1 MGDYKNKLLLNNLK
15 RLYKID
21 INDSDLNNIIRDI
34 DLGLSKQN
42 KCKVCN
48 KKYKGNNRYYGTS
61 CVKNLY
67 NNADI
72 EFFKDVDDKELFLHS
87 AIILKLNKN
96 NLSKNQI
103 NNIVDSYLEKLYF
116 EKIKIETK
124 IIKELENS
132 IIKNTKKI
140 MELNTAYRIYKI
152 LRKNKKKIQAF
163 LDDVDKDKL
172 DKTIDDEL
180 LKFFRTYFRA
190 VKSVSKESYE
200 VCYYMQYIFWEI
212 VVICGLFKN
221 LKFSSRCLDRSLCAI
236 NKEPDKL
243 NITDNDEDVV
253 SLLKKDEKFKEKI
266 KSIIKNYDSEFNK
279 NREIKV
285 SRVKVVESSKVNN
298 VQTET
303 YYYTFDQ
310 GDLFYSLHSVKISI
324 NGIKN
329 NNKWDLN
336 IILTDTYDFTEILS
350 NDRYNK
356 GKNQKYPNLG
366 NALNDFAVIS
376 SQYGVIKPYDIN
388 IKFKWSNFDE

>member
-34 DLGLSKQN
+34 DLGLSKQK

-48 KKYKGNNRYYGTS
+48 KKYKGNNRYYGAS

-87 AIILKLNKN
+87 AIILKLNKPD
-96 NLSKNQI
+96 LSKNQI
-103 NNIVDSYLEKLYF
+103 NNVVDSYLEKLYF
-116 EKIKIETK
+116 EKIRIETK

-152 LRKNKKKIQAF
+152 LKKNKKKIQAF
-163 LDDVDKDKL
+163 LDNVDKDKL

-200 VCYYMQYIFWEI
+200 VCYYMQYIFWEL
-212 VVICGLFKN
+212 VVIGGLFKN
-221 LKFSSRCLDRSLCAI
+221 LKFSSDCLSYSLSTKD
-236 NKEPDKL
+236 KEPEKL
-243 NITDNDEDVV
+243 NITDNDEDVI
-253 SLLKKDEKFKEKI
+253 SLIKKDEKFKAKI
-266 KSIIKNYDSEFNK
+266 KSIISKYGKNDHISINQNNFDNK
-279 NREIKV
+279 EDFSYSFV
-285 SRVKVVESSKVNN
+285 DE
-298 VQTET
+298 
-303 YYYTFDQ
+303 
-310 GDLFYSLHSVKISI
+310 DLFYSLHSVQILSVD
-324 NGIKN
+324 GIKN
-329 NNKWDLN
+329 NNLWNLN
-336 IILTDTYDFTEILS
+336 IILTDRYDFTEILS

-356 GKNQKYPNLG
+356 GKKQKYPNLG
-366 NALNDFAVIS
+366 NALNDFAAIS
-376 SQYGVIKPYDIN
+376 SQYGVIQSYDIT
-388 IKFKWSNFDE
+388 IKFKWSNLDEN

>member
-34 DLGLSKQN
+34 DLGLSKQK

-87 AIILKLNKN
+87 AIILKLNKPD
-96 NLSKNQI
+96 LSKNQI
-103 NNIVDSYLEKLYF
+103 NNVVDSYLEKLYF
-116 EKIKIETK
+116 EKIKIETI

-152 LRKNKKKIQAF
+152 LKKNKKKIQAF
-163 LDDVDKDKL
+163 LDNVDKDKL

-200 VCYYMQYIFWEI
+200 VCYYMQYIFWEL
-212 VVICGLFKN
+212 VVIGGLFKN
-221 LKFSSRCLDRSLCAI
+221 LKFSSDCLSYSLST
-236 NKEPDKL
+236 KDQEPKKL
-243 NITDNDEDVV
+243 YITDNDENVI
-253 SLLKKDEKFKEKI
+253 SLIKKDEKFKEKI
-266 KSIIKNYDSEFNK
+266 KSIISKYGKNDHISINQNNFDNK
-279 NREIKV
+279 EDF
-285 SRVKVVESSKVNN
+285 SYS
-298 VQTET
+298 
-303 YYYTFDQ
+303 FGD
-310 GDLFYSLHSVKISI
+310 GDLFYSLHSVQILSVD
-324 NGIKN
+324 GIKN
-329 NNKWDLN
+329 NNLWNLN
-336 IILTDTYDFTEILS
+336 IILTDRYDFTEILL
-350 NDRYNK
+350 NDKYNK
-356 GKNQKYPNLG
+356 KGDNYITKG
-366 NALNDFAVIS
+366 NVLNDFAAIS
-376 SQYGVIKPYDIN
+376 SQYGVIKSYDII
-388 IKFKWSNFDE
+388 IKFNWSGFDEEN